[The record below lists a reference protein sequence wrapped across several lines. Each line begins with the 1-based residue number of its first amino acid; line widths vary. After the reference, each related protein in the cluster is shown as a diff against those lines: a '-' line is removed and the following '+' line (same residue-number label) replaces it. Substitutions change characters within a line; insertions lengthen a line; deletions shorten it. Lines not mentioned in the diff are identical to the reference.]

1 MNKQYYTFEIK
12 KSDYN
17 TTQIYTVDLS
27 KRFPDLINKSGVV
40 SINHGYLVR
49 TATTPQPIFLRS
61 NLLNTNSLTSSSA
74 SSNILIPFYNT
85 VYQELSYT
93 FNTNIPQ
100 ELHFFFTN
108 DIEGQTKIPTNQQ
121 GDFIFSFNIVLD

>member
-12 KSDYN
+12 KSDYD

-40 SINHGYLVR
+40 SINHGYLTR

-61 NLLNTNSLTSSSA
+61 NLLNMNSLTSSTA